1 MNRVTRALL
10 NGLVSGGSFNDNE
23 RVVFLNQKAA
33 RFPFFGTYGNGA
45 GC

>member
-1 MNRVTRALL
+1 MNPATKALF
-10 NGLVSGGSFNDNE
+10 NASVSGGNFNNNE
-23 RVVFLNQKAA
+23 RVVFLNRKAA